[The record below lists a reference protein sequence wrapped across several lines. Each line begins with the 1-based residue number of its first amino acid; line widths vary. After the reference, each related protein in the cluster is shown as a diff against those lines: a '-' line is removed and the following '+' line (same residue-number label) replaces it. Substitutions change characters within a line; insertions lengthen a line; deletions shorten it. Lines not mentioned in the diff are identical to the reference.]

1 MMFILKIVSLL
12 SLIIYLVYLIRGV
25 LGFIRTPKFVAEP
38 AHINTTKTCIIIC
51 ARNEEHTIEKCL
63 NTIFEQEFDKQ
74 LLEII
79 LVNDGSTDNTLL
91 TAQKCFANYTGV
103 FQIMNNANSIGKK
116 KSITSA
122 IELCKSELI
131 VCRDADTYTALRQ
144 TQDDGKWLK
153 TIVSFYEQSGK
164 QFIIAPLEIENKN
177 GLINQLQYFENSA
190 LAIITGGFTYY
201 KKAFL
206 CNGANLA
213 FTKKIFE
220 KTSGYK
226 SHLGLNSGDD
236 VLFLEDVK
244 KTDPE
249 TVAYLKNSDASVV
262 TYPLKTFNKLFQQ
275 KIRWASKFD
284 KNPNQ
289 TNAFLGI
296 IVCLVHLFSL
306 FYLAKPI
313 FAHHIPIIGIIFVFL
328 RVFIDFL
335 LLFLASRYFNKPV
348 KWLWFLPLSVFY
360 SFYVIITAV
369 LSLIVKPNKN

>member
-1 MMFILKIVSLL
+1 MMFVFKIVSLL
-12 SLIIYLVYLIRGV
+12 SLIIYSVYLIRGAV
-25 LGFIRTPKFVAEP
+25 GFIRTPKFIAEP
-38 AHINTTKTCIIIC
+38 SHTNTTKTCIIIC
-51 ARNEEHTIEKCL
+51 ARNEEQTIERCL
-63 NTIFEQEFDKQ
+63 DSIFEQDFNQQ

-79 LVNDGSTDNTLL
+79 LVNDGSEDNTLL
-91 TAQKCFANYTGV
+91 IAQKCFTKYNGS
-103 FQIMNNANSIGKK
+103 FQIINNPNSIGKK

-122 IELCKSELI
+122 IEVCNSDLI
-131 VCRDADTYTALRQ
+131 ICRDADTYTALRQ
-144 TQDDGKWLK
+144 AQDDGKWLR
-153 TIVSFYEQSGK
+153 TVVSFHESSGK

-177 GLINQLQYFENSA
+177 GLLNQLQYFENSA
-190 LAIITGGFTYY
+190 LAIITGGFAYY

-220 KTSGYK
+220 KTNGYK
-226 SHLGLNSGDD
+226 NHLEINSGDD

-244 KTDPE
+244 KIAPE
-249 TVAYLKNSDASVV
+249 TVAYLKNKDASVI
-262 TYPLKTFNKLFQQ
+262 TYPLKTFEKLMAQ
-275 KIRWASKFD
+275 KVRWASKFD

-296 IVCLVHLFSL
+296 IVCLVHVFSL
-306 FYLAKPI
+306 FYLIKPI
-313 FAHHIPIIGIIFVFL
+313 FVHHIPIISLIFIFW

-360 SFYVIITAV
+360 SFYVIITTV